1 MKKVLLITILMFF
14 AILSKTSAQQRFT
27 ISGYIKDKKNGEDLI
42 GATLS
47 IKELN
52 QATASNAYGFYSI
65 SVPTGKYT
73 IIVQYVGYKP
83 IEQKLDLT
91 SSTTLNFNLEEEN
104 ITTEEILVT
113 ERRVDAN
120 VQDLKMSKVD
130 LNIAQLKTLPALFGE
145 PDLIKLVQ
153 LQPGVVSAGEGT
165 SAFFVRG
172 GAADQNLILYD
183 EAPIYDP
190 SHVGGLLS
198 AFNSSIIKSSELY
211 KGGIPA
217 QYGGRL
223 SSVLDIRSID
233 GNNRKPAGE
242 VSLGVLA
249 ARGSVQGP
257 IGKQFFKK
265 AKKYNDSSAVSDY
278 PAKASFMVSGRRS
291 LVGYLFLLSPQT
303 RENNVY
309 FYDFNAKVN
318 YNINPQNRVFVST
331 YMGRDVIKFG
341 NNFDFNWGNTTGTVR
356 WNHIFNAKL
365 FSNTTL
371 IASQYDYS
379 LGLTNIF
386 NWKAAINEY
395 NLKQDFEYYINPSN
409 TLLFGINLAYR
420 EFTPGNFIGAIPQ
433 VPSINLQKLAALDN
447 ALYLSHKIDL
457 STRLSVEYGMRLS
470 VFSNVGASNKTKFYE
485 YQDPTNISNIIRKD
499 SVTYNSFAHI
509 KSFVNPEPRL
519 SSRYLINKTSSLKIS
534 YNRMVQNVHQIVSGV
549 VPLPTNFWLPS
560 TLYLKPQLADQV
572 AGGYFR
578 NFRDNMFEFSVEGF
592 YKNMQNAVDFSDNAN
607 VFLNPDLP
615 VYIRQGRAWSY
626 GAEAFLV
633 KSKGK
638 LTGQIGYTLSWAK
651 RQIPNV
657 NAGRVYYS
665 SFDRRNTLN
674 SVLTY
679 QLTPRLSFGATFTYQ
694 TGRPIT
700 MATGRALIG
709 GKFVNV
715 ISERNGFRLPD
726 FHRLDF
732 SATLKSKT
740 VPGRSWNS
748 EFTLS
753 VYNVYNRKN
762 PFIIVVQ
769 PTTTDSKN
777 LDGTIGPG
785 DPIVG
790 TQTKEVVLTYV
801 FPILPSIGYTI
812 NF

>member
-1 MKKVLLITILMFF
+1 
-14 AILSKTSAQQRFT
+14 
-27 ISGYIKDKKNGEDLI
+27 
-42 GATLS
+42 
-47 IKELN
+47 
-52 QATASNAYGFYSI
+52 
-65 SVPTGKYT
+65 
-73 IIVQYVGYKP
+73 
-83 IEQKLDLT
+83 
-91 SSTTLNFNLEEEN
+91 
-104 ITTEEILVT
+104 
-113 ERRVDAN
+113 
-120 VQDLKMSKVD
+120 
-130 LNIAQLKTLPALFGE
+130 
-145 PDLIKLVQ
+145 
-153 LQPGVVSAGEGT
+153 
-165 SAFFVRG
+165 
-172 GAADQNLILYD
+172 
-183 EAPIYDP
+183 
-190 SHVGGLLS
+190 
-198 AFNSSIIKSSELY
+198 
-211 KGGIPA
+211 
-217 QYGGRL
+217 
-223 SSVLDIRSID
+223 
-233 GNNRKPAGE
+233 
-242 VSLGVLA
+242 
-249 ARGSVQGP
+249 
-257 IGKQFFKK
+257 
-265 AKKYNDSSAVSDY
+265 
-278 PAKASFMVSGRRS
+278 
-291 LVGYLFLLSPQT
+291 
-303 RENNVY
+303 
-309 FYDFNAKVN
+309 
-318 YNINPQNRVFVST
+318 
-331 YMGRDVIKFG
+331 
-341 NNFDFNWGNTTGTVR
+341 
-356 WNHIFNAKL
+356 
-365 FSNTTL
+365 
-371 IASQYDYS
+371 
-379 LGLTNIF
+379 
-386 NWKAAINEY
+386 
-395 NLKQDFEYYINPSN
+395 
-409 TLLFGINLAYR
+409 
-420 EFTPGNFIGAIPQ
+420 
-433 VPSINLQKLAALDN
+433 
-447 ALYLSHKIDL
+447 
-457 STRLSVEYGMRLS
+457 
-470 VFSNVGASNKTKFYE
+470 
-485 YQDPTNISNIIRKD
+485 
-499 SVTYNSFAHI
+499 
-509 KSFVNPEPRL
+509 
-519 SSRYLINKTSSLKIS
+519 
-534 YNRMVQNVHQIVSGV
+534 MVQNVHQIVSGV

-740 VPGRSWNS
+740 VPGRRWNS